1 MSTFFSNPKAG
12 FKDRKKQILAAIS
25 KFIDSG
31 EYILGANVK
40 QFEDEFKQFLGN
52 KGYFVSCASG
62 TDAITLALL
71 TYGIKGKIIVPS
83 HTATASIIA
92 IQKAGCEPVY
102 ADINPNSLLTSI
114 THIQTLLQ
122 KDESIKAVL
131 AVHLYGSGMDMK
143 RLSLVAQ
150 RFKCIV
156 IEDCA
161 QSCGTIIHKKQSGT
175 LSSAGCFSFFPTKNL
190 PALGDG
196 GGLWLP
202 NKKMKAKAESIR
214 QYGWDQKRIV
224 RTQDGMNSRLD
235 EIQAVVLRIRLKD
248 LKKDILKRRNIA
260 NLYDV
265 KLSDKFKII
274 HQASHQESSYHLYII
289 RVKNREKLIS
299 YMKKRDIFMGI
310 HYYPSNHMNGI
321 LKNQDPNLKVTEK
334 ISREV
339 VSLPIFP
346 ELSKAKQMDI
356 IKHLNNFLELNS

>member
-1 MSTFFSNPKAG
+1 MGTFFSNPKAG
-12 FKDRKKQILAAIS
+12 FKHKKKQILTAIS

-31 EYILGANVK
+31 EYILGTNVNK
-40 QFEDEFKQFLGN
+40 FEDEFKKFLGN

-102 ADINPNSLLTSI
+102 ADINPQTLLTSI
-114 THIQTLLQ
+114 THIHTLLK
-122 KDESIKAVL
+122 KDKNIKAVL
-131 AVHLYGSGMDMK
+131 AVHLYGSGMDMN
-143 RLSLVAQ
+143 RLSSIAKSY
-150 RFKCIV
+150 RCIV

-202 NKKMKAKAESIR
+202 HKTLKEKAESIR
-214 QYGWDQKRIV
+214 QYGWNQRRIV
-224 RTQDGMNSRLD
+224 RASDGMNSRLD
-235 EIQAVVLRIRLKD
+235 EIQAVVLRIRLQD
-248 LKKDILKRRNIA
+248 LQKDIIKRRNIA
-260 NLYDV
+260 SLYDK
-265 KLSDKFKII
+265 KLSKKFKII
-274 HQASHQESSYHLYII
+274 HQAPHQQSSYHLYIV
-289 RVKNREKLIS
+289 RVKNRAKLIS

-334 ISREV
+334 VSREV
-339 VSLPIFP
+339 ISLPIFP
-346 ELSKAKQMDI
+346 ELSKAKQIDI
-356 IKHLNNFLELNS
+356 IKHLNNFIELKS

>member
-1 MSTFFSNPKAG
+1 MSTFFYNPKAG
-12 FKDRKKQILAAIS
+12 FKHKKKQILAAIS

-31 EYILGANVK
+31 EYILGTNVNK
-40 QFEDEFKQFLGN
+40 FEDEFKEFLGN

-102 ADINPNSLLTSI
+102 ADINPQTLLTSI
-114 THIQTLLQ
+114 THIHTLLK
-122 KDESIKAVL
+122 KDKNIKAVL
-131 AVHLYGSGMDMK
+131 AVHLYGSGMDMN
-143 RLSLVAQ
+143 RLSSIAKSF
-150 RFKCIV
+150 RCIV

-202 NKKMKAKAESIR
+202 NKTMKEKAESIR
-214 QYGWDQKRIV
+214 QYGWNQRRIV
-224 RTQDGMNSRLD
+224 RASDGMNSRLD
-235 EIQAVVLRIRLKD
+235 EIQAVVLRIRLQD
-248 LKKDILKRRNIA
+248 LQKDIIKRRNIA
-260 NLYDV
+260 SLYD
-265 KLSDKFKII
+265 KRLSKKFKII
-274 HQASHQESSYHLYII
+274 HQAAHQQSSYHLYIV
-289 RVKNREKLIS
+289 RVKNRAKLIS

-334 ISREV
+334 VSREV

-346 ELSKAKQMDI
+346 ELSKAKQIDI
-356 IKHLNNFLELNS
+356 IKHLNNFIELKS

>member
-1 MSTFFSNPKAG
+1 MGTFFSNPKAG
-12 FKDRKKQILAAIS
+12 FKHKKKQILAAIS

-31 EYILGANVK
+31 EYILGANVNK
-40 QFEDEFKQFLGN
+40 FEDEFKEFLGN

-62 TDAITLALL
+62 TDAITLAIL

-102 ADINPNSLLTSI
+102 ADINPQTLLTSI
-114 THIQTLLQ
+114 THIHTLLK
-122 KDESIKAVL
+122 KDKNIKAVL
-131 AVHLYGSGMDMK
+131 AVHLYGSGMDMN
-143 RLSLVAQ
+143 RLSSIAKSF
-150 RFKCIV
+150 RCIV

-202 NKKMKAKAESIR
+202 NKTMKEKAESIR
-214 QYGWDQKRIV
+214 QYGWNQRRIV
-224 RTQDGMNSRLD
+224 RASDGMNSRLD
-235 EIQAVVLRIRLKD
+235 EIQAVVLRIRLQD
-248 LKKDILKRRNIA
+248 LQKDIIKRRNIA
-260 NLYDV
+260 NLYD
-265 KLSDKFKII
+265 KRLSKKFKII
-274 HQASHQESSYHLYII
+274 HQAPHQQSSYHLYVV
-289 RVKNREKLIS
+289 RVKNRAKLIS

-310 HYYPSNHMNGI
+310 HYFPSNHMNGI
-321 LKNQDPNLKVTEK
+321 LKNQDPNLKETEK
-334 ISREV
+334 VSREI

-346 ELSKAKQMDI
+346 ELSKVKQIDI
-356 IKHLNNFLELNS
+356 IKHLNNFIELKS

>member
-31 EYILGANVK
+31 QYILGANVK
-40 QFEDEFKQFLGN
+40 QFEEEFKQFLGN

-224 RTQDGMNSRLD
+224 CTQDGMNSRLD

-265 KLSDKFKII
+265 KLSGKFKII

-289 RVKNREKLIS
+289 RVKNREKLMS

-321 LKNQDPNLKVTEK
+321 LKSQDPNLKVTEK
-334 ISREV
+334 ISKEV

-346 ELSKAKQMDI
+346 ELSKVKQLDI
-356 IKHLNNFLELNS
+356 IKHLNNFLNYN

>member
-31 EYILGANVK
+31 QYILGANVK

-122 KDESIKAVL
+122 KDKSIKAVL

-143 RLSLVAQ
+143 RLSLVAR

-224 RTQDGMNSRLD
+224 CTQDGMNSRLD

-248 LKKDILKRRNIA
+248 LIKRRNIA

-321 LKNQDPNLKVTEK
+321 LKSQDPNLKVTEK
-334 ISREV
+334 ISKEV

-346 ELSKAKQMDI
+346 ELSKVKQLDI
-356 IKHLNNFLELNS
+356 IKHLNNFLNYN

>member
-1 MSTFFSNPKAG
+1 MGTFFSNPKAG
-12 FKDRKKQILAAIS
+12 FKHKKKQILTAIS

-31 EYILGANVK
+31 EYILGTNVNK
-40 QFEDEFKQFLGN
+40 FEDEFKKFLGN

-102 ADINPNSLLTSI
+102 ADINPQTLLTSI
-114 THIQTLLQ
+114 THIHTLLK
-122 KDESIKAVL
+122 KDKNIQAVL
-131 AVHLYGSGMDMK
+131 AVHLYGSGMDMN
-143 RLSLVAQ
+143 RLSSIAKSF
-150 RFKCIV
+150 RCIV

-202 NKKMKAKAESIR
+202 HKTLKEKAESIR
-214 QYGWDQKRIV
+214 QYGWNQRRIV
-224 RTQDGMNSRLD
+224 RASDGMNSRLD
-235 EIQAVVLRIRLKD
+235 EIQAVVLRIRLQD
-248 LKKDILKRRNIA
+248 LQKDIIKRRNIA
-260 NLYDV
+260 SLYD
-265 KLSDKFKII
+265 KRLSKKFKII
-274 HQASHQESSYHLYII
+274 HQAAHQQSSYHLYIV
-289 RVKNREKLIS
+289 RVKNRAKLIS

-334 ISREV
+334 VSREV
-339 VSLPIFP
+339 ISLPIFP
-346 ELSKAKQMDI
+346 ELSKAKQIDI
-356 IKHLNNFLELNS
+356 IKHLNNFIEMKS

>member
-12 FKDRKKQILAAIS
+12 FKHKKKQILAAIS

-31 EYILGANVK
+31 EYILGTNVNK
-40 QFEDEFKQFLGN
+40 FEDEFKEFLGN

-102 ADINPNSLLTSI
+102 ADINPQTLLTSI
-114 THIQTLLQ
+114 THIHTLLK
-122 KDESIKAVL
+122 KDKNIKAVL
-131 AVHLYGSGMDMK
+131 AVHLYGSGMDMN
-143 RLSLVAQ
+143 RLSSIAKSF
-150 RFKCIV
+150 RCIV

-202 NKKMKAKAESIR
+202 NKTMKEKAESIR
-214 QYGWDQKRIV
+214 QYGWNQRRIV
-224 RTQDGMNSRLD
+224 RASDGMNSRLD
-235 EIQAVVLRIRLKD
+235 EIQAVVLRIRLQD
-248 LKKDILKRRNIA
+248 LQKDIIKRRNIA
-260 NLYDV
+260 SLYD
-265 KLSDKFKII
+265 KRLSKKFKII
-274 HQASHQESSYHLYII
+274 HQAAHQQSSYHLYIV
-289 RVKNREKLIS
+289 RVKNRAKLIS

-334 ISREV
+334 VSREV

-346 ELSKAKQMDI
+346 ELSKAKQIDI
-356 IKHLNNFLELNS
+356 IKHLNNFIEFKS

>member
-12 FKDRKKQILAAIS
+12 FQDRKKQILAAIS

-31 EYILGANVK
+31 QYILGTNVK

-143 RLSLVAQ
+143 RLSLVAR

-224 RTQDGMNSRLD
+224 CMQDGMNSRLD

-248 LKKDILKRRNIA
+248 LKKDILKRRDIA

-274 HQASHQESSYHLYII
+274 HQPSHQESSYHLYII

-321 LKNQDPNLKVTEK
+321 LKSQDPNLKVTEK
-334 ISREV
+334 ISKEV

-346 ELSKAKQMDI
+346 ELSKVKQLDI
-356 IKHLNNFLELNS
+356 IKHLNNFLNYN

>member
-12 FKDRKKQILAAIS
+12 FKHKKKQILAAIS

-31 EYILGANVK
+31 EYILGTNVK
-40 QFEDEFKQFLGN
+40 KFEDEFKKFLGN

-102 ADINPNSLLTSI
+102 ADINPQTLLTSI
-114 THIQTLLQ
+114 NHIHTLLK
-122 KDESIKAVL
+122 KDKNIQAVL
-131 AVHLYGSGMDMK
+131 AVHLYGSGMDMN
-143 RLSLVAQ
+143 RLLSIAKSF
-150 RFKCIV
+150 RCIV

-202 NKKMKAKAESIR
+202 NKKMKEKAESIR
-214 QYGWDQKRIV
+214 QYGWNQRRIV
-224 RTQDGMNSRLD
+224 RTSDGMNSRLD
-235 EIQAVVLRIRLKD
+235 EILAVVLRIRLQE
-248 LKKDILKRRNIA
+248 LKKDIIKRRNIA
-260 NLYDV
+260 NLYDR
-265 KLSDKFKII
+265 KLSKKFNII
-274 HQASHQESSYHLYII
+274 YQAPHQQSSYHLYIV

-299 YMKKRDIFMGI
+299 FMKKRDIFMGI

-321 LKNQDPNLKVTEK
+321 LKSQDPNLKVTEK
-334 ISREV
+334 ASKEV

-346 ELSKAKQMDI
+346 ELSKAKQINI
-356 IKHLNNFLELNS
+356 IKHLNNFLELKS

>member
-12 FKDRKKQILAAIS
+12 FKHKKKQILAAIS

-31 EYILGANVK
+31 EYILGTNVNK
-40 QFEDEFKQFLGN
+40 FEDEFKEFLGN

-102 ADINPNSLLTSI
+102 ADINPQTLLTSI
-114 THIQTLLQ
+114 THIHTLLK
-122 KDESIKAVL
+122 KDKNIKAVL
-131 AVHLYGSGMDMK
+131 AVHLYGSGMDMN
-143 RLSLVAQ
+143 RLSSIAKSF
-150 RFKCIV
+150 RCIV

-202 NKKMKAKAESIR
+202 NKTMKEKAESIR
-214 QYGWDQKRIV
+214 QYGWNQRRIV
-224 RTQDGMNSRLD
+224 RASDGMNSRLD
-235 EIQAVVLRIRLKD
+235 EIQAVVLRIRLQD
-248 LKKDILKRRNIA
+248 LQKDIIKRRNIA
-260 NLYDV
+260 SLYD
-265 KLSDKFKII
+265 KRLSKKFKII
-274 HQASHQESSYHLYII
+274 HQAAHQQSSYHLYIV
-289 RVKNREKLIS
+289 RVKNRAKLIS

-334 ISREV
+334 VSREV

-346 ELSKAKQMDI
+346 ELSKAKQIDI
-356 IKHLNNFLELNS
+356 IKHLNNFI

>member
-1 MSTFFSNPKAG
+1 MGTFFSNPKAG
-12 FKDRKKQILAAIS
+12 FKHKKKQILAAIS

-31 EYILGANVK
+31 EYILGTNVNK
-40 QFEDEFKQFLGN
+40 FEDEFKKFLGN

-71 TYGIKGKIIVPS
+71 TYGIKGKVIVPS

-102 ADINPNSLLTSI
+102 ADINPQTLLTSI
-114 THIQTLLQ
+114 THIHTLLK
-122 KDESIKAVL
+122 KDKNIQAVL
-131 AVHLYGSGMDMK
+131 AVHLYGSGMDMN
-143 RLSLVAQ
+143 RLSSIAKSF
-150 RFKCIV
+150 RCIV

-202 NKKMKAKAESIR
+202 NKTMKEKAESIR
-214 QYGWDQKRIV
+214 QYGWNQRRIV
-224 RTQDGMNSRLD
+224 RASDGMNSRLD
-235 EIQAVVLRIRLKD
+235 EIQAVVLRIRLQD
-248 LKKDILKRRNIA
+248 LQKDIIKRRNIA
-260 NLYDV
+260 SLYDK
-265 KLSDKFKII
+265 KLSKKFKII
-274 HQASHQESSYHLYII
+274 HQAAHQQSSYHLYIV
-289 RVKNREKLIS
+289 RVKNRAKLIS

-334 ISREV
+334 VSREV

-346 ELSKAKQMDI
+346 ELSKAKQIDI
-356 IKHLNNFLELNS
+356 IKHLNNFIELKS

>member
-1 MSTFFSNPKAG
+1 MGTFFSNPKAG
-12 FKDRKKQILAAIS
+12 FKHKKKQILAAIS

-31 EYILGANVK
+31 EYILGTNVNK
-40 QFEDEFKQFLGN
+40 FEDEFKEFLGN
-52 KGYFVSCASG
+52 NGYFVSCASG

-71 TYGIKGKIIVPS
+71 TYGIKGKVIVPS

-102 ADINPNSLLTSI
+102 ADINPQTLLTSI
-114 THIQTLLQ
+114 THIHTLLK
-122 KDESIKAVL
+122 KDKNIQAVL
-131 AVHLYGSGMDMK
+131 AVHLYGSGMDMN
-143 RLSLVAQ
+143 RLSSIAKSF
-150 RFKCIV
+150 RCIV

-202 NKKMKAKAESIR
+202 NKTMKEKAESIR
-214 QYGWDQKRIV
+214 QYGWNQRRIV
-224 RTQDGMNSRLD
+224 RASDGMNSRLD
-235 EIQAVVLRIRLKD
+235 EIQAVVLRIRLQD
-248 LKKDILKRRNIA
+248 LQKDIIKRRNIA
-260 NLYDV
+260 SLYD
-265 KLSDKFKII
+265 KRLSKKFKII
-274 HQASHQESSYHLYII
+274 HQAAHQQSSYHLYIV
-289 RVKNREKLIS
+289 RVKNRAKLIS

-334 ISREV
+334 VSREI

-346 ELSKAKQMDI
+346 ELSKAKQIDI
-356 IKHLNNFLELNS
+356 IKHLNNFIELKS